1 MESTIRPATAGDAA
15 RLRMLQ
21 AELTEAAPKL
31 LAAAIPRSDTS
42 DRIDTSGR
50 NDTGDHIETSG
61 HKTTAAT
68 PADKAFSLLVSVNE
82 ANIAVGYLLALA
94 GETTHIAELVVD
106 PAYRREGRANELLTT
121 LIEHGEGPI
130 TVHVAV
136 DNTAARELY
145 RTVGFQRQA
154 RNDGQFEH
162 AAGLT
167 LRYPAGER

>member
-1 MESTIRPATAGDAA
+1 MGSTIRPATAGDAA
-15 RLRMLQ
+15 RLRTLQ

-31 LAAAIPRSDTS
+31 LDAAIAQIDATDSKTANPRAASL
-42 DRIDTSGR
+42 
-50 NDTGDHIETSG
+50 TGGFT
-61 HKTTAAT
+61 
-68 PADKAFSLLVSVNE
+68 LLVSVNE

-121 LIEHGEGPI
+121 LIEQSEEPI

-145 RTVGFQRQA
+145 QTVGFHQQT
-154 RNDGQFEH
+154 RNDDQFEH

-167 LRYPAGER
+167 LRYPAGTR